1 MSFDYSFGHSFG
13 RSFGRSFGHS
23 FGHSFDMSVIHM
35 NLNAIL
41 SFKDSMSHEDM
52 FPSLTKAYRDSFIKH
67 ATALYQEYPEQFIS
81 FWKDKYMYD
90 LACICNVNT
99 AIDNI
104 ISYYAQH
111 K

>member
-1 MSFDYSFGHSFG
+1 MIKSIMSFGS
-13 RSFGRSFGHS
+13 
-23 FGHSFDMSVIHM
+23 SFDMSVIYM
-35 NLNAIL
+35 NLNAIR
-41 SFKDSMSHEDM
+41 SFKNSMSHDM

-81 FWKDKYMYD
+81 LWKDKYMYD

-99 AIDNI
+99 VIDNI
-104 ISYYAQH
+104 IFGYYAQH